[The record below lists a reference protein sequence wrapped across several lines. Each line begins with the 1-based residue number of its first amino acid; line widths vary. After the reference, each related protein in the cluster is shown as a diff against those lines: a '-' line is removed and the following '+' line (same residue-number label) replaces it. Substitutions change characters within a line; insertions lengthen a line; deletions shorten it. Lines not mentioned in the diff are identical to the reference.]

1 MTSIRGILGFVGV
14 PALLFVG
21 VAFSASG
28 CGSSAPPP
36 DTDGDGIP
44 DRRDACP
51 TVPEDFNGIADTD
64 GCPETTCS
72 PDLYVNVR
80 IIESGTNAVLTC
92 DQVPATTVRVNI
104 SGVVTDFSCPTG
116 VSQQQIPFYLDVTG
130 TYTVMVQLL
139 DGSTVLSST
148 GTNSIDVDC
157 SGQTQTPLIDLV
169 VL

>member
-1 MTSIRGILGFVGV
+1 MTNVRGILGLVGI
-14 PALLFVG
+14 PALLLAG
-21 VAFSASG
+21 VVVSASG
-28 CGSSAPPP
+28 CGSSGPP
-36 DTDGDGIP
+36 
-44 DRRDACP
+44 A
-51 TVPEDFNGIADTD
+51 
-64 GCPETTCS
+64 CS

-80 IIESGTNAVLTC
+80 IVDTNNVQLTC
-92 DQVPATTVRVNI
+92 DEVPATTVRVNV

-116 VSQQQIPFYLDVTG
+116 VSQQQLPFFLDVTG

-139 DGSTVLSST
+139 DGGTVLSST

>member
-1 MTSIRGILGFVGV
+1 MTSVRGTLRSVGIPV
-14 PALLFVG
+14 LLLTG
-21 VAFSASG
+21 LAMSASG
-28 CGSSAPPP
+28 CIIDGSSSPPP
-36 DTDGDGIP
+36 
-44 DRRDACP
+44 
-51 TVPEDFNGIADTD
+51 
-64 GCPETTCS
+64 TCT

-80 IIESGTNAVLTC
+80 IVDNATNAQLTC
-92 DQVPATTVRVNI
+92 DQVPATTVRVNV
-104 SGVVTDFSCPTG
+104 SGVVTDFACPTG

-139 DGSTVLSST
+139 DGGTVLSST